1 MDRHLLLMCRRELL
15 LHNLPRA
22 DTDWTYECNGLGGN
36 PLASR
41 FCPRFLYFEGAVKTN
56 QVVLDDG
63 LLAISSLSR
72 AIDGTAQLSDV
83 GALMWV
89 LLRQIVPCDSLA
101 LFLPD
106 DAHDHVIVRYAAGA
120 HAHALRGV
128 TRPTATGV
136 AGWVAVNRTPVV
148 NAEPILDLGF
158 RAGSAPALRSSV
170 VVPLVDS
177 DAVIAVLSLYSKEL
191 LAFTDD
197 HVRVLELLGP
207 RLASSLIDAVIAEED
222 AAVAKSP
229 ILRLVRSTIS
239 KGA

>member
-1 MDRHLLLMCRRELL
+1 
-15 LHNLPRA
+15 
-22 DTDWTYECNGLGGN
+22 
-36 PLASR
+36 
-41 FCPRFLYFEGAVKTN
+41 VKSN
-56 QVVLDDG
+56 DVVLDDG
-63 LLAISSLSR
+63 LLAVSSLSR
-72 AIDGTAQLSDV
+72 ALDGTAQLSDV

-89 LLRQIVPCDSLA
+89 LLRQIVPCDALA

-106 DAHDHVIVRYAAGA
+106 DTHDHVVVRYAAGA

-128 TRPTATGV
+128 TRPAASGI

-170 VVPLVDS
+170 VVPLVES
-177 DAVIAVLSLYSKEL
+177 DAVIAVLSLYSHEL

-207 RLASSLIDAVIAEED
+207 RLAASLIDAVIADED
-222 AAVAKSP
+222 AIVMPKAPAPGLKLVKSQA
-229 ILRLVRSTIS
+229 LR
-239 KGA
+239 GA